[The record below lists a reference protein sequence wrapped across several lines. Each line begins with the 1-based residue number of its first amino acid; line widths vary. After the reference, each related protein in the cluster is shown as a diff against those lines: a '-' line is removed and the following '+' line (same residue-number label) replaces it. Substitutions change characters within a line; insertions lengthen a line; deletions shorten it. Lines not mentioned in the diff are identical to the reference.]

1 MQKVM
6 FGVCGCLLLALSFL
20 FWRYISA
27 IKNLENERYKNAMLE
42 SSLKT
47 QNEAIQKIKLDSNNF
62 KASAEKRE
70 QNIESKYEKAIT
82 QTKIEYINTCDLK
95 EFNRLKNLE
104 SNLKSML
111 KARYETKSSK

>member
-20 FWRYISA
+20 FWRYIAA
-27 IKNLENERYKNAMLE
+27 IKNLENEKYKNAMLE

-47 QNEAIQKIKLDSNNF
+47 QNEAIEKLKLDSNNF
-62 KASAEKRE
+62 KANALEMEK
-70 QNIESKYEKAIT
+70 NIESKYKKALSQGEI
-82 QTKIEYINTCDLK
+82 KYINTCDLK

-104 SNLKSML
+104 SSLKSML
-111 KARYETKSSK
+111 KARYETKTK